1 MFSIRATA
9 EFTVWFEGLRDGKA
23 KQKIDARIFRASQ
36 GNLGDAKFFSGI
48 GEMRIDFG
56 PGYRIYFVQRGQ
68 ELIILLSGGDKSTQS
83 RDIKRAL
90 DMVKEL

>member
-1 MFSIRATA
+1 MVSIRASA
-9 EFTVWFEGLRDGKA
+9 EFTAWLDGLRDGKA

-56 PGYRIYFVQRGQ
+56 LGYRVYFVKRGQ
-68 ELIILLSGGDKSTQS
+68 EIIVLLCGGDKSTQD

-90 DMVKEL
+90 DMAKEI